1 MKFKNIIFYG
11 LILFSLVPINL
22 HCKVKA
28 AQKARVVAQ
37 SKTSVKSKSS
47 KVVNK
52 SNNLN
57 VGQLQIQVNQNAT
70 LEGLP
75 VSFELG
81 GYSTNNGA
89 QSSFTGSYIPATGGT
104 IVSNSSY
111 QSLPGNVNYPLTMS
125 GNATL
130 EGIGNMSN
138 GVNLSDPS
146 TNLTI
151 NSPGSVNSS
160 INLNG
165 GTSTLQSDLNFGSDN
180 QFEGEG
186 TIEGNGNAA
195 ILGGKDLTI
204 TSTLSWI
211 NSDIVA
217 NSRLT
222 LWGTWN
228 LTGDIHVLGRGN
240 VLDLSHGGKILIKSN
255 TRVYVANLT
264 IRGLGSRGTVQFQD
278 DTGQLVLTS
287 CTIELDDNYTFD
299 KGGIYIDGPT
309 TVITADKTLTFDTN
323 ASLTVDGVCLWYD
336 TLTFDDNNNII
347 PTPAQDP
354 NQKFIAYKNDGLI
367 RASGAS
373 TAILTKIKNNSN
385 AIVTL
390 DRTVRTDSN
399 AFAYGIKNNSNAII
413 FLSSYGDPALTKA
426 NSNAIVSWIK
436 GTSNAVNSTFNPP
449 LVSGNIYNN
458 IVMNET
464 YILNSTQVVN
474 ITNPAGVVLDGNGQ
488 TIVFNNTF
496 GPQFVVQENVPVTLQ
511 NITLQNINQNTFNIK
526 SGGQVLI
533 GPNTTFEFSQD
544 VTFSSGTFN
553 VLDSPDGT
561 VFTLA
566 SLSGNNIITFN
577 DQATLNLGDNTL
589 RLEDVELGSIL
600 NIEYGSANLIEL
612 ASNASVDVDG
622 NVGDPI
628 GLNFKAIG
636 ENNGLTLM
644 LDNLTLSGLVTFG
657 DSAVNELA
665 IRFVL
670 ENGLDPERVTAGE
683 IYPIVNF
690 TGGPGIMLGGSSIN
704 DARLI
709 LENPYTILNLLNSN
723 AFLLDQNGQ
732 IFFTELELRENNI
745 KQYSANVLIDGTR
758 IIGHQIDSSFIR
770 AYSNHKQ
777 SNTSKP
783 TSKPKA
789 KIQIQPKTAKVKTE
803 KSKVSD
809 TQKVTSKPKSSP
821 KNTKT
826 NFKDKKL
833 KIKHV
838 SAKNRKG
845 LEDLNDVLGIEG
857 SDENL
862 SNNDL
867 ETLRSLQQDFDSINS
882 DPEAVTL
889 RSVNL
894 PTSYD
899 NVFSNLQLTMD
910 VPPTGN
916 ILLTYSQINNLFT
929 ESNGIFAPFNI
940 TLKNHSMLSMAD
952 QDVILDP
959 DNQIINVVGSGN
971 VIEVQKTLTI
981 NNNLLLEENAELTI
995 RFIQSGSEVPMVTF
1009 AENTSIDIEYKGILR
1024 FEGNGIVKLADG
1036 VVINLNGKKEVSN
1049 KKHGETVTI
1058 QRAQLIIHDGAILD
1072 FDENAVVNITG
1083 IGKISLQDRGFIKP
1097 SSACS
1102 LIIGS
1107 ETLQNDDIDIEV
1119 TGSSEISLDLLESSA
1134 SKTPIALASIS
1145 LWNLTSNINF
1155 QNGGV
1160 LSIGHN
1166 SVFEINCDDST
1177 LKSGN
1182 IQKFSFDGRGAL
1194 FVKDNGTLRMAPN
1207 KIDKTTGWD
1216 YKLDWFG
1223 FENTIN
1229 RSADN
1234 DQNGIIEF
1242 VNFSNKQSGSFIG
1255 IINPSNVTL
1264 YKDYYKS
1271 NSTGITFEKLASML
1285 VNQKSDLQVSTL
1297 YNDPAGDQ
1305 FVRTKNGLSVQLSSG
1320 DIIDS
1325 DNKDTGKIFGHNADD
1340 SFVILANGT
1349 RQ

>member
-11 LILFSLVPINL
+11 LILVSLVPINL
-22 HCKVKA
+22 HAKVKA
-28 AQKARVVAQ
+28 AKKARVVAQ

-52 SNNLN
+52 STNLK
-57 VGQLQIQVNQNAT
+57 VGQLQIQVNQNAA

-75 VSFELG
+75 VDFELG
-81 GYSTNNGA
+81 GYSTNNGS
-89 QSSFTGSYIPATGGT
+89 QSSFTGSYIPETGT
-104 IVSNSSY
+104 TVVDNASY

-138 GVNLSDPS
+138 GLNLFDPS

-195 ILGGKDLTI
+195 ILGGKDLII
-204 TSTLSWI
+204 TSTLNWV
-211 NSDIVA
+211 NTDIVA

-222 LWGTWN
+222 LWGTWD
-228 LTGDIHVLGRGN
+228 LTGDIHMLGRGN
-240 VLDLSHGGKILIKSN
+240 ILDLSHGGTLLIKSN
-255 TRVYVANLT
+255 TRVYIANLT
-264 IRGLGSRGTVQFQD
+264 IRGLGSRGTIQFQD

-287 CTIELDDNYTFD
+287 CTIELDDDYTFD
-299 KGGIYIDGPT
+299 KGGVYIDGPS

-323 ASLTVDGVCLWYD
+323 ASMTVDGVCLWYD

-354 NQKFIAYKNDGLI
+354 NQKFISYKNDGLI
-367 RASGAS
+367 RTIGAS
-373 TAILTKIKNNSN
+373 TTILSKIKNNSN

-413 FLSSYGDPALTKA
+413 LLSSYGDPALTKA

-464 YILNSTQVVN
+464 YILNSNQVVN
-474 ITNPAGVVLDGNGQ
+474 ITNTSGVVLDGNGQ

-526 SGGQVLI
+526 PGGEILI

-544 VTFSSGTFN
+544 VTFSSGIFN

-566 SLSGNNIITFN
+566 SLSGNNIVTFN
-577 DQATLNLGDNTL
+577 DQAILNLGDSTL
-589 RLEDVELGSIL
+589 RLEDVELGSIQ

-612 ASNASVDVDG
+612 ASGASVDIDG

-636 ENNGLTLM
+636 ENNALTLM
-644 LDNLTLSGLVTFG
+644 LDNLTLSGLITFG
-657 DSAVNELA
+657 DSSVNELA

-670 ENGLDPERVTAGE
+670 ENGLDPDRVIDGE

-690 TGGPGIMLGGSSIN
+690 TGGPGIMLGGSPDN

-709 LENPYTILNLLNSN
+709 LENSYTILNLLDSN

-732 IFFTELELRENNI
+732 IFFTELELRQNNI

-758 IIGHQIDSSFIR
+758 IIGHQIDPSFIR
-770 AYSNHKQ
+770 AYSVNQNHKQ
-777 SNTSKP
+777 SSTSKP
-783 TSKPKA
+783 ISKPKA
-789 KIQIQPKTAKVKTE
+789 KIQVQPKAAKIKIE
-803 KSKVSD
+803 KSKVLD
-809 TQKVTSKPKSSP
+809 TQKVTAKSKSSP

-833 KIKHV
+833 KIKQT

-845 LEDLNDVLGIEG
+845 IEDFNDVLGLDT
-857 SDENL
+857 STDT
-862 SNNDL
+862 SVNNEL
-867 ETLRSLQQDFDSINS
+867 ETLRSLQQDLESIDSDLDS
-882 DPEAVTL
+882 ESVLL
-889 RSVNL
+889 RSVAL
-894 PTSYD
+894 PASYD
-899 NVFSNLQLTMD
+899 NIYSNIQLTMS
-910 VPPTGN
+910 VPPTGS
-916 ILLTYSQINNLFT
+916 LLLISSQINNLFT
-929 ESNGIFAPFNI
+929 ESNGVFAPFNI
-940 TLKNHSMLSMAD
+940 TLRDRSIISMAD

-959 DNQIINVVGSGN
+959 NNQLINVVGVGN

-981 NNNLLLEENAELTI
+981 NNNLFMDENAELTI
-995 RFIQSGSEVPMVTF
+995 RFVQSGSEIPMVIFT
-1009 AENTSIDIEYKGILR
+1009 AGSSIDIEYKGILR
-1024 FEGNGIVKLADG
+1024 FEGTGIVKLANG

-1049 KKHGETVTI
+1049 KKHGETVTV

-1097 SSACS
+1097 SAACA
-1102 LIIGS
+1102 LMIGS
-1107 ETLQNDDIDIEV
+1107 ETNKNDDIDIEV
-1119 TGSSEISLDLLESSA
+1119 TGSSEISLDLLESSI
-1134 SKTPIALASIS
+1134 SKSRTLASIS
-1145 LWNLTSNINF
+1145 LWNLTSNISF
-1155 QNGGV
+1155 QNGGT
-1160 LSIGHN
+1160 LSIGN
-1166 SVFEINCDDST
+1166 RGLFEINCDDST

-1194 FVKDNGTLRMAPN
+1194 FVKDDGVLRMAPN
-1207 KIDKTTGWD
+1207 KIDKSTGWD

-1223 FENTIN
+1223 FETTIN
-1229 RSADN
+1229 RSNDN

-1242 VNFSNKQSGSFIG
+1242 VNFANKQTGSFTG
-1255 IINPSNVTL
+1255 IINP
-1264 YKDYYKS
+1264 
-1271 NSTGITFEKLASML
+1271 
-1285 VNQKSDLQVSTL
+1285 
-1297 YNDPAGDQ
+1297 
-1305 FVRTKNGLSVQLSSG
+1305 
-1320 DIIDS
+1320 
-1325 DNKDTGKIFGHNADD
+1325 
-1340 SFVILANGT
+1340 
-1349 RQ
+1349 